1 MAPPRSIF
9 YVMPVMAVVAGAAGV
24 IYSWIGV
31 RALIDGGGWA
41 GGLLL
46 VFGIAGIAL
55 GLALWNAWRLVTNRA
70 RGA

>member
-1 MAPPRSIF
+1 MAQRLTIL
-9 YVMPVMAVVAGAAGV
+9 YVMPAMAVVAGAAGV
-24 IYSWIGV
+24 IYAWIGV
-31 RALIDGGGWA
+31 RALIEGGGWF

-55 GLALWNAWRLVTNRA
+55 GLGLWNAWRLVSKRV